1 METSTNKKTQ
11 NSSDQMNVKNLR
23 RRLGWS
29 QSDLAR
35 RLGTDAGF
43 VEALELGQTAAD
55 KSIMSQLEL
64 LVKQADQATEEVV
77 VHALADQVLDEKEL
91 EQCTNNDVTSTL

>member
-1 METSTNKKTQ
+1 MERIE
-11 NSSDQMNVKNLR
+11 DRLNVRNLR

-35 RLGTDAGF
+35 RLGTDAEF
-43 VEALELGQTAAD
+43 VEALELGQTSAD

-64 LVKQADQATEEVV
+64 IVKQADQATEETV
-77 VHALADQVLDEKEL
+77 VHALADQILEEKEL
-91 EQCTNNDVTSTL
+91 EQCTNNDVTATL